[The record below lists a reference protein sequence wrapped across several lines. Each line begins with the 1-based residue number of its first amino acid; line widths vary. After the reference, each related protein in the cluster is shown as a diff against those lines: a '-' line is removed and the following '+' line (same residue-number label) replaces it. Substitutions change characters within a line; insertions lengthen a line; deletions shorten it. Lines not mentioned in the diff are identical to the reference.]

1 MHEPNM
7 HLKHPSLFL
16 PVMDFFIIRNV
27 NLIPFPNCII
37 KLPNK
42 LLISSLYMY
51 IVQIHFAKHFNYNL
65 FFNRDNSITCTEFHS
80 PLFITK

>member
-42 LLISSLYMY
+42 
-51 IVQIHFAKHFNYNL
+51 
-65 FFNRDNSITCTEFHS
+65 
-80 PLFITK
+80 